1 VSILVAADFSAAEWA
16 AWWPALHA
24 ALPGETLLR
33 DSSDPSGVEIALV
46 ANPTAGLLATL
57 PRLRLIQSLWAG
69 VDRLLA
75 DASLPANI
83 PLARMVDPML
93 SRAIAETALWA
104 VLSLH
109 RDFIDYAAQQHR
121 REWRQR
127 AQRRADQ
134 VTVAVLG
141 LGEMGRATAL
151 RLAANGYPVLGWS
164 THRVALGGVI
174 TRSGAA
180 ALEPLL
186 AEAEIVVNLLPLTAA
201 TRGLFDRRRLGSMRN
216 GASLVNLGRGAHV
229 VEPDLLDA
237 LASKHLR
244 HAVLDVF
251 DSEPLSPEHSFWAH
265 PQVTVLP
272 HIAALTDPHSAALV
286 VARNVHALR
295 SGAPLSHLVDRSRGY

>member
-33 DSSDPSGVEIALV
+33 ESQDPSAVEIALV
-46 ANPTAGLLATL
+46 ANPSAGLLATL
-57 PRLRLIQSLWAG
+57 PRLRFIQSLWAG

-83 PLARMVDPML
+83 PLARMVDPVM
-93 SRAIAETALWA
+93 SQAIAETALWA

-109 RDFIDYAAQQHR
+109 RNFIDYAAQQHR
-121 REWRQR
+121 REWRQSV
-127 AQRRADQ
+127 QRRADQ

-151 RLAANGYPVLGWS
+151 RLAANGYRVLGWS
-164 THRVALGGVI
+164 THRVALRGV
-174 TRSGAA
+174 TTGSGAT
-180 ALEPLL
+180 ALNPMLG
-186 AEAEIVVNLLPLTAA
+186 EAEIVVNLLPLTAA
-201 TRGLFDRRRLGSMRN
+201 TRGLFDRHRFGSMRN
-216 GASLVNLGRGAHV
+216 AACLVNLGRGAHV

-237 LASKHLR
+237 LARKHLR

-251 DSEPLSPEHSFWAH
+251 ESEPLSPGHAFWAH

-272 HIAALTDPHSAALV
+272 HIAALTDPHSAAQV
-286 VARNVHALR
+286 VAGNVRALR